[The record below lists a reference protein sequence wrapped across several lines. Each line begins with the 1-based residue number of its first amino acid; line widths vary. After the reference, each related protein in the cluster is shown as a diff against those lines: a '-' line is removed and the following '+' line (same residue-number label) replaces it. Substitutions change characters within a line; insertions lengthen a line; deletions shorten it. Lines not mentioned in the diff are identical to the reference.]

1 MMRSMPRKKTTDEK
15 IDELARAVKRGFD
28 ETAGKRELQSLR
40 KDMEVGFQSVART
53 FELIREDLLEIRRSL
68 SLLAQTIGAEIADL
82 RQRVVRLERKAGMR

>member
-1 MMRSMPRKKTTDEK
+1 MPRKKSVDEK

-28 ETAGKRELQSLR
+28 ETASKRESQGLR
-40 KDMEVGFQSVART
+40 RDMGVGFQSVAHT

-82 RQRVVRLERKAGMR
+82 RQRVIRLERKAGIR